1 MDVRIKKSVI
11 ILLVML
17 MSSVILF
24 TACSFSNADPSG
36 TGVEQQ
42 VPDGVGPI
50 ENDPAEEGEGE
61 EGLPT
66 PNL

>member
-1 MDVRIKKSVI
+1 
-11 ILLVML
+11 ML